1 MATEIK
7 ECPFCGKQPELIR
20 RGNEHTKRSAEIIC
34 KNCGVIIKVAAIRNN
49 LQWCVDTVIAKWNKR
64 QPPPVEVEQ
73 AAAIKFPIDDS
84 MPEGMKY
91 NQGSKREGFIEG
103 FKASGQWE
111 EFALGLLNF
120 MHNKGIE
127 IDYTLDTPAIFGE
140 EEGFLS
146 FEELINTFKAAQT
159 K

>member
-91 NQGSKREGFIEG
+91 NQGSMREGFIEG
-103 FKASGQWE
+103 FKASGQGRAV
-111 EFALGLLNF
+111 EFTNWATNNAYLHSTGWVLKDDNNRNVLTTS
-120 MHNKGIE
+120 E
-127 IDYTLDTPAIFGE
+127 LYSL
-140 EEGFLS
+140 FLKS
-146 FEELINTFKAAQT
+146 I
-159 K
+159 

>member
-73 AAAIKFPIDDS
+73 GKCESCGKPKPSNAYLKCPDCYGDF
-84 MPEGMKY
+84 
-91 NQGSKREGFIEG
+91 
-103 FKASGQWE
+103 
-111 EFALGLLNF
+111 
-120 MHNKGIE
+120 
-127 IDYTLDTPAIFGE
+127 
-140 EEGFLS
+140 
-146 FEELINTFKAAQT
+146 
-159 K
+159 